1 MMAILASV
9 TWYFIVV
16 LMCIS
21 LIIIDVEYL
30 IMDLPAIYMSLE
42 KCLFRSSKWKTHQWP
57 EDWKGSI
64 FIPIPKKS
72 ESESHSVVSSS
83 LRPHEPHSPWNSPGQ
98 NTGVCSISL
107 LQEIFPI
114 WRSIPGLLHCRW
126 ILCQLSHKGSP
137 RILEWVADLFSSISS
152 WPKNR
157 TGVSCIVGGFFTK
170 WAIREVQSQRR
181 VISKNGQTTTQLH
194 SFHMLAKYCSKFS
207 KLGFSS
213 MWTKGC
219 ETRTCRCSSWI

>member
-30 IMDLPAIYMSLE
+30 IMGLPVICMSLE

-83 LRPHEPHSPWNSPGQ
+83 LRPHEPHSPWNFPGQ
-98 NTGVCSISL
+98 NTGVCSISP

-114 WRSIPGLLHCRW
+114 WRSIPGLPHCRW
-126 ILCQLSHKGSP
+126 ILYQLNHKGSP
-137 RILEWVADLFSSISS
+137 RILEWVANPFSSISF
-152 WPKNR
+152 WPKKR
-157 TGVSCIVGGFFTK
+157 TGVSCIAGGFFSNC
-170 WAIREVQSQRR
+170 AIREVQSQRR
-181 VISKNGQTTTQLH
+181 VMSKNGQTTTQLH

-207 KLGFSS
+207 KLGFNS

-219 ETRTCRCSSWI
+219 ETRTSRCSIWI

>member
-1 MMAILASV
+1 MAILASV

-30 IMDLPAIYMSLE
+30 IMGLPVICMSLE

-83 LRPHEPHSPWNSPGQ
+83 LRPHEPHSPWNFPGQ
-98 NTGVCSISL
+98 NTGVCSISP

-114 WRSIPGLLHCRW
+114 WRSIPGLPHCRW
-126 ILCQLSHKGSP
+126 ILYQLNHKGSP
-137 RILEWVADLFSSISS
+137 RILEWVANPFSSISF
-152 WPKNR
+152 WPKKR
-157 TGVSCIVGGFFTK
+157 TGVSCIAGGFFSNC
-170 WAIREVQSQRR
+170 AIREVQSQRR
-181 VISKNGQTTTQLH
+181 VMSKNGQTTTQLH

-207 KLGFSS
+207 KLGFNS

-219 ETRTCRCSSWI
+219 ETRTSRCSIWI

>member
-181 VISKNGQTTTQLH
+181 VISKNGHTITLISH
-194 SFHMLAKYCSKFS
+194 ASKVLLKILQARFQ
-207 KLGFSS
+207 
-213 MWTKGC
+213 
-219 ETRTCRCSSWI
+219 